1 MDFHV
6 PNLSVRKLKIQT
18 DSGILFPW
26 RDYGIKYFIK
36 KLCGKNQMY
45 FVKINKF

>member
-18 DSGILFPW
+18 DRGISVFLARLWNQIFH
-26 RDYGIKYFIK
+26 K
-36 KLCGKNQMY
+36 KFCGKNQMY
-45 FVKINKF
+45 FVKMNKF

>member
-1 MDFHV
+1 MKIVNIDFHV

-36 KLCGKNQMY
+36 KTLW
-45 FVKINKF
+45 